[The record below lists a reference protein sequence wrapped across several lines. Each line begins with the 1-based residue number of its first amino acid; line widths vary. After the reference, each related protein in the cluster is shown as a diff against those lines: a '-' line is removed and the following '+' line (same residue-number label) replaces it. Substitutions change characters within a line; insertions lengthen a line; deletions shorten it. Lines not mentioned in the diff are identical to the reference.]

1 MKAINFSELP
11 SITLD
16 KPEIKGTS
24 AGGDFAKMLTDAA
37 KNVSDAEKKND
48 KFVSTEVGALH
59 ENAIALEKANV
70 SLRMIVGVRNKVVDA
85 YHEIMRM
92 S

>member
-1 MKAINFSELP
+1 MKPVNFSELP
-11 SITLD
+11 TITFE
-16 KPEIKGTS
+16 KPAVSES
-24 AGGDFAKMLTDAA
+24 SPGGDFAKMLGDAA
-37 KNVSDAEKKND
+37 KNVSAAEQKND
-48 KFVSTEVGALH
+48 RFVSTEVGQLH

-85 YHEIMRM
+85 YNQIMRM